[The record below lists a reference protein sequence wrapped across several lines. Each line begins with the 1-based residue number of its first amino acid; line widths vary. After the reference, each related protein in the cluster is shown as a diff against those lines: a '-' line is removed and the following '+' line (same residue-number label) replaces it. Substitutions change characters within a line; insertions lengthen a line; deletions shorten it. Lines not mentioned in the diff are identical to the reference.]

1 MNLRDLTIE
10 QQQILD
16 AVESGDF
23 TSEQVADHLD
33 GISQGIHDK
42 IESSLHALNRL
53 ERDLSDIAG
62 EISRLT
68 DLKKSSESNIT
79 RMKEWLL
86 LNMADG
92 EKHDY
97 PLFKISKVKGLQV
110 AQINDKTKLGAYI
123 TEEIVEKLDKRTLL
137 ADLKNGEV
145 DGAEIIIGK
154 SSLRI
159 K

>member
-16 AVESGDF
+16 AVENGDF
-23 TSEQVADHLD
+23 TLKQVEDHLD
-33 GISQGIHDK
+33 GISQARDEK
-42 IESSLHALNRL
+42 IESCLYVLNGIDLELSLVEIELARIAKIRMSLDIK
-53 ERDLSDIAG
+53 RDKLRG
-62 EISRLT
+62 
-68 DLKKSSESNIT
+68 
-79 RMKEWLL
+79 WLL
-86 LNMADG
+86 SNMADG

-97 PLFKISKVKGLQV
+97 PLFKISKVRGRQV

-137 ADLKNGEV
+137 ADLKDGAV